1 MAIEYR
7 LRFKELNVAL
17 QPLEN
22 GKIDV
27 YEPGKPGQAKISCA
41 DDCSELNKW
50 LFVVVRHHMRYH
62 VRVLAF
68 IL

>member
-22 GKIDV
+22 GNIDV
-27 YEPGKPGQAKISCA
+27 YEPGKPG
-41 DDCSELNKW
+41 
-50 LFVVVRHHMRYH
+50 
-62 VRVLAF
+62 
-68 IL
+68 